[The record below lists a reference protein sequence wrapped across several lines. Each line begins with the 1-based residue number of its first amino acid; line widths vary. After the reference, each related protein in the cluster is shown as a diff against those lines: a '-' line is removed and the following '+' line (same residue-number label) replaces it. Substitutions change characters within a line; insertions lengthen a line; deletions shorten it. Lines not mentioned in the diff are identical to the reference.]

1 MPSHTEMRQ
10 ALASVA
16 VTIALAGL
24 APVVTPARQDPELI
38 VRGGDII
45 TVDGRRRADIRVVG
59 ETIAEIGPGLAPR
72 DSDTEMV
79 DAGGRLVLPGG
90 IDPHVHL
97 SAFWADD
104 YTSGSQA
111 AIAGGIT
118 TVGNMLPLP
127 TEGVLAGQAAAI
139 AEIER
144 QAIADVMLHPIIDD
158 PTSAIDELLEMVG
171 TGTTS
176 LKVFMARPG
185 FDDAYPSFRQL
196 VNAAGETGV
205 LSMIHAEDAQVIDI
219 VSRQL
224 VDSGRGSLRYYAE
237 SRPRGAELVA
247 TERAITLARETGSP
261 IYFVH
266 LSSEP
271 ALDATRRARAEG
283 LPVYVETRPIYLHL
297 TDERYLGPD
306 GPLFVGQPPLRT
318 LIDVAAMWTGLAD
331 GSIDVIGTDHAPW
344 TREQKMDPAL
354 SVTRVRAGMSNLQV
368 MLPMLYSEGVDRDR
382 LTIERFVAVTS
393 TNPAKLFGLYPRKG
407 TVAVGADADLVLWDP
422 RARRR
427 VNAEDMF
434 SRSGFSVYEGW
445 DVTGWP
451 VVTIRRGEVVYRDGE
466 VIGVPGSGTFLARQ
480 RFQVPEL

>member
-1 MPSHTEMRQ
+1 MRSFT
-10 ALASVA
+10 AIRHVRAWVA
-16 VTIALAGL
+16 VTLALAGL
-24 APVVTPARQDPELI
+24 TPVATPARQDPELI
-38 VRGGDII
+38 VRGGDIV
-45 TVDGRRRADIRVVG
+45 TVDGRRRADIRVIG
-59 ETIAEIGPGLAPR
+59 ETIAEIGPGLVPR
-72 DSDTEMV
+72 DADTEV
-79 DAGGRLVLPGG
+79 VAATGRLVLPGG

-104 YTSGSQA
+104 YTNGSEA

-118 TVGNMLPLP
+118 TIGNMLPLP
-127 TEGVLAGQAAAI
+127 TEGVMAGHTAAVL
-139 AEIER
+139 EIER

-158 PTSAIDELLEMVG
+158 PASALDELAGMVRA
-171 TGTTS
+171 GTTS
-176 LKVFMARPG
+176 LKFFMTRPG
-185 FDDAYPSFRQL
+185 FAHAYPSFRQL
-196 VNAAGETGV
+196 VNGAGETGV

-219 VSRQL
+219 VSQQL

-318 LIDVAAMWTGLAD
+318 LIDVAAMWIGLAD

-354 SVTRVRAGMSNLQV
+354 NVTRVRAGMSNLQV

-422 RARRR
+422 RARRIVR
-427 VNAEDMF
+427 EDDMF
-434 SRSGFSVYEGW
+434 SRSGFSIYEGW

-466 VIGVPGSGTFLARQ
+466 IVADAGSGVFLEREPFGAPQ
-480 RFQVPEL
+480 L

>member
-1 MPSHTEMRQ
+1 MRHVYTF
-10 ALASVA
+10 VA
-16 VTIALAGL
+16 VTLALTGL
-24 APVVTPARQDPELI
+24 TRVVTPARQEPELI
-38 VRGGDII
+38 VRGGDIV
-45 TVDGRRRADIRVVG
+45 TVDGRHRADVRVIG
-59 ETIAEIGPGLAPR
+59 EIIAEVGPGLAPR
-72 DSDTEMV
+72 DADTEVV

-111 AIAGGIT
+111 ALAGGIT
-118 TVGNMLPLP
+118 TIGNMLPLS
-127 TEGVLAGQAAAI
+127 TEGVIAGHGAAV

-158 PTSAIDELLEMVG
+158 PTSAIDALTPLVAAG
-171 TGTTS
+171 TSS
-176 LKVFMARPG
+176 LKLFMTRPD
-185 FDDAYPSFRQL
+185 FDRAYPSFRQL
-196 VNAAGETGV
+196 VDRAGETGV

-224 VDSGRGSLRYYAE
+224 VDSDRGALRYYAE

-283 LPVYVETRPIYLHL
+283 LPIYVETRPIYLHL

-306 GPLFVGQPPLRT
+306 GPLFVAQPPLRT
-318 LIDVAAMWTGLAD
+318 LIDVAAMWTGLVD

-354 SVTRVRAGMSNLQV
+354 SVTGGRAGMSNLQV

-393 TNPAKLFGLYPRKG
+393 TNAAKLFGLYPRKG
-407 TVAVGADADLVLWDP
+407 TVAVGSDADLVVWDP
-422 RARRR
+422 RARRT
-427 VNAEDMF
+427 VVEEDMF
-434 SRSGFSVYEGW
+434 SRSGFSIYEDW

-466 VIGVPGSGTFLARQ
+466 IVAAAGSGVFLEREPFRA
-480 RFQVPEL
+480 PAL